1 MHFPLSRCLFSASRA
16 GLEMHNMLV
25 LGARLVPQTPREMV
39 GMVYNVECIGGCR
52 HPTPVCLFVCTSMCV
67 GIHSLHV

>member
-1 MHFPLSRCLFSASRA
+1 
-16 GLEMHNMLV
+16 MHNMLV
-25 LGARLVPQTPREMV
+25 LGARLVPQAPREMV